1 MEKKNIRKGRNI
13 YKITTLTIVLK
24 NPIVSGD
31 FFLGMLIK
39 GILHN
44 ENPKKYIKEA
54 SAFVTANCLNYFPE
68 VKEKDYLEI
77 LKK

>member
-1 MEKKNIRKGRNI
+1 
-13 YKITTLTIVLK
+13 
-24 NPIVSGD
+24 
-31 FFLGMLIK
+31 MLIK
-39 GILHN
+39 GILNN

-54 SAFVTANCLNYFPE
+54 SAFAIANCLNYFPE